1 MTPTKLLL
9 SQLLIALKLDTLYQI
24 NAKTYYSFAMIRYA
38 NYLIYI
44 CMIINPNIRN
54 KRKIAEK
61 IRGYAYKTTQIL
73 AFNYP
78 RAANLEPY

>member
-1 MTPTKLLL
+1 M
-9 SQLLIALKLDTLYQI
+9 SNISAVALKLKTWYQI
-24 NAKTYYSFAMIRYA
+24 HPKTYFSNSIIRYA
-38 NYLIYI
+38 NYLNYI

-61 IRGYAYKTTQIL
+61 RCYAYKTTQSL

-78 RAANLEPY
+78 RAANLELY